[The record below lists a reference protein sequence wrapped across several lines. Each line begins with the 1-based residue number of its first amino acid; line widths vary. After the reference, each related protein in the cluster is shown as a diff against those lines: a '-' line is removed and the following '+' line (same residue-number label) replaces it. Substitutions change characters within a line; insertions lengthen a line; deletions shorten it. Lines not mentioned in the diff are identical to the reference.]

1 MRADVE
7 KPYDGML
14 TMRDREKAM
23 NEKVHTRLRR
33 VDGYKFEIDFG
44 EWDGKISMD
53 EPEPLGEGTAPNA
66 AMMLS
71 SAVGH
76 CLCASLLFCVG
87 KSKGEAEDL
96 SADVETSLVKN
107 ERGRWRIEGIKVLVK
122 LQMDDENQ
130 KKTDRCRELFEDFC
144 IVTASIRQGIKVDV
158 NLDISGPA

>member
-1 MRADVE
+1 MH
-7 KPYDGML
+7 
-14 TMRDREKAM
+14 
-23 NEKVHTRLRR
+23 EKVHTHLKR

-53 EPEPLGEGTAPNA
+53 EPEPLGEGTAPDA

-87 KSKGEAEDL
+87 KARGEADDL

-107 ERGRWRIEGIKVLVK
+107 ERGRWRIEGIKVIIK
-122 LQMDDENQ
+122 LQMNDENQ

-158 NLDISGPA
+158 DLDISGPA

>member
-1 MRADVE
+1 MH
-7 KPYDGML
+7 
-14 TMRDREKAM
+14 
-23 NEKVHTRLRR
+23 EKVHTRLKR

-53 EPEPLGEGTAPNA
+53 EPEPLGGGTAPNA

-96 SADVETSLVKN
+96 SADVETSLAKN
-107 ERGRWRIEGIKVLVK
+107 ERGRWRIEGIKVNISLE
-122 LQMDDENQ
+122 MDDENQ
-130 KKTDRCRELFEDFC
+130 KKFERCRELFEDFC

-158 NLDISGPA
+158 DLDISGPA